1 MNFCQIDKYF
11 EIKLLSGQTFLEHKK
26 FDQNVPMFYILV
38 VLQGLSGRLE
48 NVFDIVSG
56 RYTVTIV
63 VEVYTVTRP
72 IHNNSHLAS
81 SSYVLHISLKVINT
95 IHADTLLPGP

>member
-63 VEVYTVTRP
+63 V
-72 IHNNSHLAS
+72 
-81 SSYVLHISLKVINT
+81 
-95 IHADTLLPGP
+95 DTLLPGPSIIIHIYHHHHIYMYYIYHLK

>member
-1 MNFCQIDKYF
+1 MTSKNSGLMVEREGNSIMSKRWKILLINFCQIDKYL
-11 EIKLLSGQTFLEHKK
+11 EKKLLSGQTFLEHKK

-38 VLQGLSGRLE
+38 VLQGLCGRLE

-63 VEVYTVTRP
+63 V
-72 IHNNSHLAS
+72 IHCYQA
-81 SSYVLHISLKVINT
+81 
-95 IHADTLLPGP
+95 PP

>member
-38 VLQGLSGRLE
+38 VLQGLCGRLE

-56 RYTVTIV
+56 RYTGTIV
-63 VEVYTVTRP
+63 A
-72 IHNNSHLAS
+72 N
-81 SSYVLHISLKVINT
+81 
-95 IHADTLLPGP
+95 TLLPGTPEIIHISQYYRRHHHHHYHPQ